1 MKFLILGSSGKI
13 GKHTTNFLRK
23 NGYDVTEWDIE
34 RDESED
40 LRKYN
45 KDLYT
50 AIDNCDF
57 VLYLASDVGGAKYLE
72 KNQNSIEFISNN
84 MLIMSYTFKALR
96 ECKKPFIFTSSQMAE
111 LQYSSYGQLK
121 LIGEKIANDIGG
133 LTVRLWNVY
142 SQSSDQTYSD
152 KSHVITDFVYM
163 VKNYN
168 KIKVRTNGEEC
179 RQFLYAEDCAECF
192 LTLAKKY
199 NELDKSKN
207 YHITS
212 FEWTSIKDIALT
224 MSKITGCEISFSEK
238 KDSTHMNAMNEPDD
252 YILNFWQPKT
262 SIESG
267 IKMMLGCNK

>member
-1 MKFLILGSSGKI
+1 
-13 GKHTTNFLRK
+13 
-23 NGYDVTEWDIE
+23 
-34 RDESED
+34 
-40 LRKYN
+40 
-45 KDLYT
+45 
-50 AIDNCDF
+50 
-57 VLYLASDVGGAKYLE
+57 
-72 KNQNSIEFISNN
+72 
-84 MLIMSYTFKALR
+84 
-96 ECKKPFIFTSSQMAE
+96 MAE

-192 LTLAKKY
+192 LTLAKNY

-238 KDSTHMNAMNEPDD
+238 KDLTHMNAMNEPDN

-262 SIESG
+262 TIESG
-267 IKMMLGCNK
+267 IKMMLESSNCFKL